1 MEGTIGSLGPGD
13 PPARP
18 LEETEVDLKIV
29 QDLLA
34 LMQQGELTELHVV
47 QGETEIRL
55 SRQNEGANPQVVY
68 AAPQGAAA
76 PAAAP
81 ATAPAAAPVAAAP
94 AAPAEP
100 EGELFRSPMVGTYY
114 SKPDPDS
121 PSYVSVGD
129 SVSDDSVLCIL
140 EAMKVFNEIKAEMSG
155 TIVEIL
161 VKDGEAVEYDQPMF
175 RIK

>member
-1 MEGTIGSLGPGD
+1 M
-13 PPARP
+13 
-18 LEETEVDLKIV
+18 DLKIV

-34 LMQQGELTELHVV
+34 LMQKGELTELHVV

-55 SRQNEGANPQVVY
+55 SRQPEGGQAPVMY
-68 AAPQGAAA
+68 AAAPGAA

-81 ATAPAAAPVAAAP
+81 APVAAAP
-94 AAPAEP
+94 ASAPAAAVAEEP
-100 EGELFRSPMVGTYY
+100 QGEFFRSPMVGTYY

-129 SVSDDSVLCIL
+129 SVGAESVLCIL
-140 EAMKVFNEIKAEMSG
+140 EAMKVFNEIQAEFSG
-155 TIVEIL
+155 TVLEIL

-175 RIK
+175 RIQKS